1 MTNVFETLAPT
12 SRQAILRFVWRE
24 EKNAS
29 QIAGHMAAKLHIT
42 FGAVSQHLG
51 VLREAGLID
60 QRKQGRERWYKANR
74 PALGAIAQYLETQW
88 FGSLL
93 KLQAAAEKE
102 EKLEQSREQEEKKWV
117 KTPSKLK
124 SR

>member
-1 MTNVFETLAPT
+1 VSNVFETLAPT

-29 QIAGHMAAKLHIT
+29 QIAGHMATKLHIT

-60 QRKQGRERWYKANR
+60 LRKHGRERWYRANR
-74 PALGAIAQYLETQW
+74 PALGPIAQYLEAQW

-93 KLQAAAEKE
+93 KLKAAAEAE
-102 EKLEQSREQEEKKWV
+102 ETLEQCKEKQRRKSGSRHD
-117 KTPSKLK
+117 
-124 SR
+124 RN